1 MFDVGFGEVLLL
13 GVLALVIFGDKLPT
27 VAQQAGRTLRQ
38 LRQMANSAKR
48 DLQEGLG
55 PEFANFDPADLH
67 PRRFVQ
73 KHLLSDIDDLD
84 DPLDRDAPPRNKFL
98 DVPTSPTWDDNARPP
113 LRPRSHLTYPAA
125 SRHASSASPS
135 RPSSARRWPRLLRD
149 RSRSAR

>member
-1 MFDVGFGEVLLL
+1 MFDVGFGEFLLL
-13 GVLALVIFGDKLPT
+13 GVLALVIFGDRLPS

-73 KHLLSDIDDLD
+73 KHLLSDIDD
-84 DPLDRDAPPRNKFL
+84 DPDLPAYNPPETPVWN
-98 DVPTSPTWDDNARPP
+98 DGERPP
-113 LRPRSHLTYPAA
+113 FDVEAT
-125 SRHASSASPS
+125 
-135 RPSSARRWPRLLRD
+135 
-149 RSRSAR
+149 